1 MADKVGLVLPPSRPS
16 PRGRL
21 SRFAPNPHFGF
32 FFFIFCKARRR
43 RAGMCDRREQIPPK
57 RGMADKVGMVLPP
70 TKPSPRRRL
79 SRFAPRGQCSGVSA
93 EFFNL
98 PAALPFSLHNGSRF
112 RISLPLWKEQMC
124 SPSEGELKT
133 WGNCTPSEGGKWRNG
148 RETPLQT
155 LWRTWPGNSPSEG
168 GTISRGNCTP
178 SEGAKAGRTTL
189 HRTPEY
195 VSAMSTAEG
204 GHGRTTDYRD
214 WSRGRLLTAE
224 ARPMSRMAAPQ
235 MRVRMWS

>member
-1 MADKVGLVLPPSRPS
+1 MPEWSNGAVSKTVELLVGSGGSNPP
-16 PRGRL
+16 L
-21 SRFAPNPHFGF
+21 SAEDEEKKLSSSLEQL

-112 RISLPLWKEQMC
+112 RISLPLWKEQTC
-124 SPSEGELKT
+124 SPSESELKT
-133 WGNCTPSEGGKWRNG
+133 WENCTPSEGGKWRNGRETPLQTLWWTWPGNSPSEGGTISRGNCTPSEGGKWRNG

-155 LWRTWPGNSPSEG
+155 LWRTWPGNSPFEG
-168 GTISRGNCTP
+168 ETI
-178 SEGAKAGRTTL
+178 
-189 HRTPEY
+189 
-195 VSAMSTAEG
+195 
-204 GHGRTTDYRD
+204 
-214 WSRGRLLTAE
+214 
-224 ARPMSRMAAPQ
+224 
-235 MRVRMWS
+235 

>member
-1 MADKVGLVLPPSRPS
+1 MPEWSNGAVSKTVELLVGSGGSNPPLSAEDEEKKLSSSLEQLFFFIFCKARRRRAGMCDRREQIPPKRGMADKVGMVLPPTKPS
-16 PRGRL
+16 PRRRL

-112 RISLPLWKEQMC
+112 RISLPLWNGFSAASLLWASWTALPPQ
-124 SPSEGELKT
+124 SPST
-133 WGNCTPSEGGKWRNG
+133 
-148 RETPLQT
+148 
-155 LWRTWPGNSPSEG
+155 
-168 GTISRGNCTP
+168 
-178 SEGAKAGRTTL
+178 
-189 HRTPEY
+189 
-195 VSAMSTAEG
+195 
-204 GHGRTTDYRD
+204 
-214 WSRGRLLTAE
+214 
-224 ARPMSRMAAPQ
+224 AAPIPAFPC
-235 MRVRMWS
+235 RCGKNRRAHLRKVS

>member
-1 MADKVGLVLPPSRPS
+1 MNFAQQRWDNNFIFQNFAVIFAARKSGKMPEWSNGAVSKTVELLVGSGGSNPPLSAERPRRYQRRGLSAERGGWPTRSAMFYPHPNLPLGEGLVASLRIRIS
-16 PRGRL
+16 
-21 SRFAPNPHFGF
+21 A

-112 RISLPLWKEQMC
+112 RISLPLWNFFSAVSLLWVSWTALPPQ
-124 SPSEGELKT
+124 SPST
-133 WGNCTPSEGGKWRNG
+133 TAPIPAFPCRCGKNR
-148 RETPLQT
+148 RAHL
-155 LWRTWPGNSPSEG
+155 R
-168 GTISRGNCTP
+168 
-178 SEGAKAGRTTL
+178 K
-189 HRTPEY
+189 
-195 VSAMSTAEG
+195 VS
-204 GHGRTTDYRD
+204 
-214 WSRGRLLTAE
+214 
-224 ARPMSRMAAPQ
+224 
-235 MRVRMWS
+235 